1 MENDQ
6 CPYTS
11 FLSFC
16 CEIIGKIL
24 HMASNPWIECLSG
37 DFTDGFI
44 LEILLDSMEILY
56 QINEIDVKYT
66 MTFIVIYLTGKCQY
80 SIHCRIEYK
89 SDKSILDAIK
99 NTKYFQQFWMWL
111 NFLKNVWKYA
121 F

>member
-1 MENDQ
+1 
-6 CPYTS
+6 
-11 FLSFC
+11 
-16 CEIIGKIL
+16 
-24 HMASNPWIECLSG
+24 MASNPWIECLSG

-89 SDKSILDAIK
+89 SEKSILGAIK